1 MALLLRTLTALGEG
15 PGLVTTPKLDSLQP
29 LVTPSYRIQ
38 CCLLASASNGMRA
51 HTHTHT
57 HTPPKHVKVKIN
69 LFKNKVDIENRSY
82 LNNPGSRREEA
93 EDAVA

>member
-1 MALLLRTLTALGEG
+1 MKGSQDGSSRQELKQRPMRNTVYWVALSGLTALA
-15 PGLVTTPKLDSLQP
+15 Q
-29 LVTPSYRIQ
+29 I
-38 CCLLASASNGMRA
+38 LLRLSSR
-51 HTHTHT
+51 THTHT